1 MQYYERPFVEK
12 LYNGLKTHPDL
23 VHVVLGP
30 RQVGKT
36 TGVQQL
42 FKKMPPHKTFYY
54 SADGDIQQ
62 PSSWILERWLSVKDK
77 ASELI
82 LALDEIQKVENGS
95 ETVKKIWD
103 EQHIRPDRAK
113 IRLILTG
120 SSSLYLQKGLSES
133 LTGRYQ
139 MHRVTHWDDAESLS
153 SYGLT
158 LEEYLVFGGYPASYK
173 MRKNKVEWLE
183 YIKESIIHPVLGRDI
198 LSIARVKS
206 PALFKQCFDLAC
218 SYAVQEISYT
228 KLLGQL
234 QNRGNVELVKHY
246 LELFEGAFLIKQLFK
261 YSNKKILSRS
271 SSPKIL
277 PNCPALYSVTL
288 DADLDEQD
296 KGRAFELMV
305 GGRLARLPGEL
316 YYWRENQVEVDYVL
330 KFGKKLWAIEVK
342 WGKKQSAQ
350 GLERFKNKFPS
361 AHLFLVDRNNYIDII
376 KKIESELQKPD

>member
-1 MQYYERPFVEK
+1 MKAYERLFVQK
-12 LYNGLKTHPDL
+12 LHKSLKDHPDL
-23 VHVVLGP
+23 IHVVLGP

-42 FKKMPPHKTFYY
+42 LKKLPSTETFYY
-54 SADGDIQQ
+54 SADGEIQQ
-62 PSSWILERWLSVKDK
+62 PSSWILEQWLKVKDK
-77 ASELI
+77 TSEFI
-82 LALDEIQKVENGS
+82 LALDEIQKVENWS
-95 ETVKKIWD
+95 ETIKKIWD
-103 EQHIRPDRAK
+103 EERVRANGPRIK
-113 IRLILTG
+113 LILTG

-139 MHRVTHWDDAESLS
+139 IHQVTHWDETESHS

-173 MRKNKVEWLE
+173 MWKNKVEWLE
-183 YIKESIIHPVLGRDI
+183 YIKESIIRPVLGRDI
-198 LSIARVKS
+198 LSTARVKS

-234 QNRGNVELVKHY
+234 QNRGNVELIKHY

-261 YSNKKILSRS
+261 YSNKKTLSRS

-277 PNCPALYSVTL
+277 PLCPALYSITL
-288 DADLDEQD
+288 DADLDEKD
-296 KGRAFELMV
+296 KGRAFELVV
-305 GGRLARLPGEL
+305 GMHLEKLPGEL
-316 YYWRENQVEVDYVL
+316 YYWRENQVEVDYIL

-342 WGKKQSAQ
+342 WGKKQSAH
-350 GLERFKNKFPS
+350 GLETFKNKFPT
-361 AHLFLVDRNNYIDII
+361 ATLFLVDRNNYLDII
-376 KKIESELQKPD
+376 KKIEMSQA

>member
-1 MQYYERPFVEK
+1 MKIYERPFVQRLHES
-12 LYNGLKTHPDL
+12 LKAHPDL
-23 VHVVLGP
+23 IHVVLGP

-42 FKKMPPHKTFYY
+42 LNKLPSTETFYY
-54 SADGDIQQ
+54 SADGEIQQ
-62 PSSWILERWLSVKDK
+62 PSSWILEQWLKVKDK
-77 ASELI
+77 TSELI
-82 LALDEIQKVENGS
+82 LALDEIQKVENWS
-95 ETVKKIWD
+95 EAIKKIWD
-103 EQHIRPDRAK
+103 DERIRSNHSHIK
-113 IRLILTG
+113 LILTG

-139 MHRVTHWDDAESLS
+139 MHRVTHWDEIESYS

-173 MRKNKVEWLE
+173 MRKNKIEWLD

-198 LSIARVKS
+198 LSVARVKS

-218 SYAVQEISYT
+218 SYAVREISYT

-234 QNRGNVELVKHY
+234 QNRGNVELIKHY

-261 YSNKKILSRS
+261 YSNKRTLSRS

-277 PNCPALYSVTL
+277 PYCPALYSVTL
-288 DADLDEQD
+288 DADLNEDD
-296 KGRAFELMV
+296 KGHAFELIV
-305 GGRLARLPGEL
+305 GTHLAKLAGEL
-316 YYWRENQVEVDYVL
+316 YYWRENQDEVDYVL
-330 KFGKKLWAIEVK
+330 RFGKKLWAIEVK

-350 GLERFKNKFPS
+350 GLEKFKNKFPT
-361 AHLFLVDRNNYIDII
+361 AHLFLADRNNYLDII
-376 KKIESELQKPD
+376 KKIKTEL